1 MAINSRRVW
10 LGGLGGGLAWWAWSA
25 LTNFGV
31 LRPRYA
37 EVQAAGVL
45 LKDPRYPF
53 FVPVWFLM
61 LMVLALA
68 CAWLIAGVR
77 ATRGAT
83 LGTALTVG
91 AIVGFAA
98 GFPVDF
104 SLAAWSPLPRVI
116 PLWWML
122 ELWVGALLASAVA
135 HWLYKD

>member
-1 MAINSRRVW
+1 M
-10 LGGLGGGLAWWAWSA
+10 
-25 LTNFGV
+25 
-31 LRPRYA
+31 
-37 EVQAAGVL
+37 L
-45 LKDPRYPF
+45 LKNPRYPF
-53 FVPVWFLM
+53 FLPAWFLM

-83 LGTALTVG
+83 LGTALAVG

-104 SLAAWSPLPRVI
+104 SLAAWSPLPRVV

-135 HWLYKD
+135 HWLYRD